1 MYLGLTESQQMLRAA
16 AKDFLASA
24 CPLQVVREFEKN
36 PEAHRSRLW
45 DHFVELGWTGL
56 VIPEQYGGLGGSFSD
71 LVVLLE
77 ETGRALLP
85 GPFFSSTV
93 LFSLPLLTF
102 SSPGQNDHLLEQL
115 AAGEVKGT
123 LAISEPSGS
132 YYFSDVE
139 TRASPSEKG
148 PNGFTLTG
156 TKLFVP
162 DARISDYFLIATVA
176 RSSKDNPLGVFL
188 VNSDR
193 PGVEIT
199 DLETFT
205 NDGQSQIKLDSIYI
219 PASYSLTQVSSGEAV
234 LSKALEWASVAKCAE
249 MLGCAQAI
257 LELVIAYTKQREQFG
272 RPIGTFQ
279 AIQHYCANM
288 ATDLEGAR
296 IVTYR
301 AAWKISTG
309 ATSEM
314 ESSVAKSWVSSIAS
328 RLVYLAHQSFGA
340 IGFTQDHDL
349 QLFTRR
355 LKAGEIAFGDEF
367 FHNSKIADFL
377 GL

>member
-1 MYLGLTESQQMLRAA
+1 MLRAA

-24 CPLQVVREFEKN
+24 CPLQTVREFEKD
-36 PEAHRSRLW
+36 PEPHRTRLW
-45 DHFVELGWTGL
+45 DQLVKLGWTGL
-56 VIPEQYGGLGGSFSD
+56 VIPQEYGGLEGSFSD
-71 LVVLLE
+71 LIVLLE

-85 GPFFSSTV
+85 GPFFSNAV
-93 LFSLPLLTF
+93 LFSLPLLAF

-115 AAGEVKGT
+115 AAGEIKGT

-132 YYFSDVE
+132 YHFSDVE
-139 TRASPSEKG
+139 TCASPNET
-148 PNGFTLTG
+148 GFVING
-156 TKLFVP
+156 TKMFVP
-162 DARISDYFLIATVA
+162 DALTSDYFLTAAVT
-176 RSSKDNPLGVFL
+176 SPSKDNALGVFL
-188 VNSDR
+188 VNSDAL
-193 PGVEIT
+193 GVEIT

-205 NDGQSQIKLDSIYI
+205 NDFQSLIKLENVCI
-219 PASYSLTQVSSGEAV
+219 PSNNSLNQVSDGETI
-234 LSKALEWASVAKCAE
+234 LSKALEWAAVAKCAE

-272 RPIGTFQ
+272 RPIGSFQ

-296 IVTYR
+296 IITYR

-309 ATSEM
+309 RTSAM
-314 ESSVAKSWVSSIAS
+314 ESSLAKSWVSSVAS

-355 LKAGEIAFGDEF
+355 LKAGEMVFGDEF